1 MRQGRNLVL
10 SELKL
15 RSRLMLVDQPEL
27 RSPQWP
33 PSSHC
38 RTSTEAIT
46 PSRLDSPSRG
56 MRSTMNKWMLR
67 KPTMHQQ
74 WMPTI
79 HLIKHFRDILSAGV
93 VLWMLSSSVHA
104 YPGTEVSSQS
114 PCFEDSTGF
123 IQAGGRKIC
132 LGPNQTSTT
141 PSVPTAAE
149 TQNVETYPQPDAQT
163 NAELRQ

>member
-15 RSRLMLVDQPEL
+15 RSRLMLVNPPEL

>member
-1 MRQGRNLVL
+1 MATFQPL
-10 SELKL
+10 LKDNSGNHIDRAL
-15 RSRLMLVDQPEL
+15 FPG
-27 RSPQWP
+27 
-33 PSSHC
+33 
-38 RTSTEAIT
+38 
-46 PSRLDSPSRG
+46 RG
-56 MRSTMNKWMLR
+56 MRSTMSKWMLR
-67 KPTMHQQ
+67 KSSMNQQ

-79 HLIKHFRDILSAGV
+79 RLIKHLREILSAGV
-93 VLWMLSSSVHA
+93 VFWMLSSSAHA